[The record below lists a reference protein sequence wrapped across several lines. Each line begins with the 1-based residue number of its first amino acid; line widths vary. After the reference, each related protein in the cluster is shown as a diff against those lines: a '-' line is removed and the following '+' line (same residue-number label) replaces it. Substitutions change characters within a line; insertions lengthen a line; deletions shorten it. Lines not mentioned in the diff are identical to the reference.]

1 MCGRG
6 IGNLLFPLIKAGVLA
21 NESARPATVVTLQST
36 CPNCKSKVSSAF
48 DCCPEC
54 GTGLKLQACAYCGI
68 KWKATRGF
76 VHRAAGQAFEI
87 DPRI

>member
-6 IGNLLFPLIKAGVLA
+6 IGNLLFPLIKAGGLA

-54 GTGLKLQACAYCGI
+54 GTGLKLQACAYCGNQMESN
-68 KWKATRGF
+68 ARFCPSCGGPG
-76 VHRAAGQAFEI
+76 V
-87 DPRI
+87 